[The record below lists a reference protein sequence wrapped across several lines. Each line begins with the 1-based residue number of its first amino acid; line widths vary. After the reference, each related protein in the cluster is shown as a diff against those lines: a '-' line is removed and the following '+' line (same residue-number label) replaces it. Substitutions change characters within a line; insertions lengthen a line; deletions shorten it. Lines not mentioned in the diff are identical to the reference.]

1 MNKLTLL
8 IIGIVIFLIL
18 LYASMQQGKIN
29 KAIADMQGNSELCI
43 DGVKYL
49 QFPSGA
55 SVKYQTNGSIALCN

>member
-1 MNKLTLL
+1 MNKLALLFVGIVVLL
-8 IIGIVIFLIL
+8 IVI
-18 LYASMQQGKIN
+18 YASMQQGKIN
-29 KAIADMQGNSELCI
+29 KAIAEMQGNSELCV